1 MIGKVEID
9 EEKKKRYF
17 FYALFSQKNPYRF
30 YQNISI
36 QIVESTECERKKG
49 KFNI

>member
-9 EEKKKRYF
+9 EEKKIF
-17 FYALFSQKNPYRF
+17 FCTFQQSDEPLDFIKTYTSN
-30 YQNISI
+30 
-36 QIVESTECERKKG
+36 VESTECERKKG